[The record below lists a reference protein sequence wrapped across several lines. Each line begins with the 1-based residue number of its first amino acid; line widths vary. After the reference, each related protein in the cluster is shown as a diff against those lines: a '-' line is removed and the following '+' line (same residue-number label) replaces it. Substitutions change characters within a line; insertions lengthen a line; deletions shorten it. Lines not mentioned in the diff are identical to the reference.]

1 MYQWTAKTLGKQAA
15 KTLGKKVL
23 DEAGDIAIGAALKE
37 LGLLSDPTAEMKKAL
52 AEMNGKLDMLLT
64 EVSQVTKNIES
75 LRSELKFST
84 AELKN
89 VVEAVGIRLARD
101 SIQRAYSGGIKSSAS
116 RPTVQSEQ
124 VSAAFVSPITSL
136 AEAVRRRMAGETIP
150 KGAIDEFC

>member
-1 MYQWTAKTLGKQAA
+1 
-15 KTLGKKVL
+15 
-23 DEAGDIAIGAALKE
+23 
-37 LGLLSDPTAEMKKAL
+37 
-52 AEMNGKLDMLLT
+52 
-64 EVSQVTKNIES
+64 NIES

-150 KGAIDEFC
+150 KGAIDEFCRNILVEWDLPTKVVAIRTALEGDASTGGSPGLLSSWVELSTLKMGK